1 MKGGRTSYRCDR
13 LQRGPLRAFT
23 LVELLVV
30 IAIVA
35 LLLALLLPT
44 VQRVRKQA
52 KMMVCQ
58 SNLRQ
63 WGLFLNTYVVGN
75 DGKFFYEMTQVSM
88 EDQPDNVIVMVQSW
102 WYAFLTEFGSQK
114 DIWLCP
120 MATMPSRADD
130 HGSALRA
137 WRGQRGA
144 EPLPEGGWGEV
155 EREFRGSYGVSGWVG
170 ISRYE
175 KPERPN
181 EWCWTTPDVKGAAEV
196 PLMFDCRHSLYYGT
210 LSPPPP
216 FEDTDF
222 SDYYSSS
229 VCIDRHSGGINSLF
243 MDWSVRRV
251 GLKELW
257 GLKWHRQYDTA
268 GPWTGPGGVTPQDW
282 PSWMRKFKN
291 P

>member
-1 MKGGRTSYRCDR
+1 MNGARTSYRCER
-13 LQRGPLRAFT
+13 LRRGPLRAFT

-63 WGLFLNTYVVGN
+63 WGLFLNTYVVAN
-75 DGKFFYEMTQVSM
+75 DGKFFYEMTRVSM

-102 WYAFLTEFGSQK
+102 WYTFLTEFGGQK
-114 DIWLCP
+114 AIWLCP
-120 MATMPSRADD
+120 MATMPSRA
-130 HGSALRA
+130 
-137 WRGQRGA
+137 
-144 EPLPEGGWGEV
+144 
-155 EREFRGSYGVSGWVG
+155 
-170 ISRYE
+170 
-175 KPERPN
+175 
-181 EWCWTTPDVKGAAEV
+181 
-196 PLMFDCRHSLYYGT
+196 
-210 LSPPPP
+210 
-216 FEDTDF
+216 
-222 SDYYSSS
+222 DYYSSS

-257 GLKWHRQYDTA
+257 GLKWHRRYDTA
-268 GPWTGPGGVTPQDW
+268 GPWTEAGGVTPRDW

>member
-1 MKGGRTSYRCDR
+1 MTGRRTSCTYQCP
-13 LQRGPLRAFT
+13 QRGPQRAFT

-63 WGLFLNTYVVGN
+63 WGLFLNTYVVDN
-75 DGKFFYEMTQVSM
+75 DGKFFYEMTQVQM
-88 EDQPDNVIVMVQSW
+88 DDQPEGFVVMVQSW
-102 WYAFLTEFGSQK
+102 WYTFLTEFGGHK

-120 MATMPSRADD
+120 MATMPSGADD
-130 HGSALRA
+130 SGSAFRA

-144 EPLPEGGWGEV
+144 ERIPEGGWGEV

-175 KPERPN
+175 EPERPN
-181 EWCWTTPDVKGAAEV
+181 AWCWTTPDVRGAAAV
-196 PLMFDCRHSLYYGT
+196 PLMFDCRRSLYYGT

-216 FEDTDF
+216 YEDTAI
-222 SDYYSSS
+222 SDYYSSY

-257 GLKWHRQYDTA
+257 GLKWHRQYDTT
-268 GPWTGPGGVTPQDW
+268 GPWTEAGGVTPRDW
-282 PSWMRKFKN
+282 PSWMKKFKN